1 MSPISESAIDSR
13 LRIKLSLSSSVAQM
27 SVLLIA
33 AWVLDVRPRYEKQLA
48 ELVQLFSVD
57 VLRSYNT
64 AEIIYYLHA
73 QPPLLNFI
81 TSIAVSIFGEKNLE
95 LSLHAVML
103 GMLAVNILLINL
115 IINTLKIS
123 QLFAWL
129 YMLFPAF
136 FLFHTWYYEPVFSLF
151 FTNLVIFAL
160 VRQKGSCSLIL
171 FTTGLTGLSISHG
184 IFQPIIMLFFLVAGG
199 YVFFKTYLTK
209 KSIFVCIIIAIV
221 PVLVAIKNYSLIGL
235 FGTSSWSGCNVAQK
249 WPNKDTWVLFPLQ
262 DIKSEPNIIGAA
274 EMSPGKPNYNH
285 IDFGRYCIQQFKTI
299 VYEMRVPKLFGQY
312 LQNVAQT
319 VVANESKLSLFAKR
333 HCCGLGGQAWG
344 KLDNTVENLI
354 SLERFYGPVILF
366 INILLPFALL
376 LPFRKEKYYKEYIF
390 IVSMYYFSLLIGHMA
405 NGQEQ
410 ERMGFRNSLFIY
422 LCVLYSLH
430 FVVHKVIRNRH
441 DRGSNHS
448 H

>member
-1 MSPISESAIDSR
+1 MHSKSDSTVDSGLSMKPIVSASI
-13 LRIKLSLSSSVAQM
+13 AQL
-27 SVLLIA
+27 SVLLIL
-33 AWVLDVRPRYEKQLA
+33 AWALDVRPQYANQLA
-48 ELVQLFSVD
+48 TLVQLFSID
-57 VLRSYNT
+57 ILRTYST
-64 AEIIYYLHA
+64 WEIIYYLHA

-81 TSIAVSIFGEKNLE
+81 TSIAVTVFDEENLE
-95 LSLHAVML
+95 LSLHVVML
-103 GMLAVNILLINL
+103 GLLIVNILLINL
-115 IINTLKIS
+115 ITNTLKIS

-136 FLFHTWYYEPVFSLF
+136 FLFHTWYYEPAFSLF

-160 VRQKGSCSLIL
+160 AKQKGGCSLII
-171 FTTGLTGLSISHG
+171 FTTGLAGLSICHG
-184 IFQPIIMLFFLVAGG
+184 IFQPLVMLFFLAFGG
-199 YVFFKTYLTK
+199 YVFFKKYLTIK
-209 KSIFVCIIIAIV
+209 NIFVCIIIASV
-221 PVLVAIKNYSLIGL
+221 PVLVAVKNYSLIGL
-235 FGTSSWSGCNVAQK
+235 FGTSSWSGCNIAQK
-249 WPNKDTWVLFPLQ
+249 WPNKDTWVLFPLK

-312 LQNVAQT
+312 LQNVAHT

-344 KLDNTVENLI
+344 KLDAVVENLI
-354 SLERFYGPVILF
+354 SFERFYGPVILF
-366 INILLPFALL
+366 INILLPLALL
-376 LPFRKEKYYKEYIF
+376 FPLRKEKYFKEYIF
-390 IVSMYYFSLLIGHMA
+390 VVSMYYFSLLVGHMA

-410 ERMGFRNSLFIY
+410 ERMGFRNSLFVY

-430 FVVHKVIRNRH
+430 FMLNMFIGNRRDQISIR
-441 DRGSNHS
+441 S